1 MSPSISNRR
10 WTRYLITRKEVV
22 KTTWVFKAASII
34 TLALFGYLFEPV
46 WAHAVAA
53 GLVCGE
59 DDHVDRVDAILIDD
73 FESDYLLFERARH
86 LQESGVSSTVFAPV
100 NVFADGSVSTVSAA
114 MVDVLARLAR
124 VKHVTTVP
132 VSNREP
138 ISLNSAFRIKRFV
151 EENGVRSVM
160 VVSPAFRSERS
171 MMIYR
176 AVLEPAGVLVHCAPV
191 FGGRSP
197 DNWTRTWHGIQDVA
211 LQFAKLQYY
220 RWYVLPFR
228 FNELRGSEQS
238 NPS

>member
-22 KTTWVFKAASII
+22 KTTWVFKMASI
-34 TLALFGYLFEPV
+34 TTFVLLVYLLEPV
-46 WAHAVAA
+46 WAHAVAES
-53 GLVCGE
+53 LVCGQ
-59 DDHVDRVDAILIDD
+59 DGHVDRVDAILIDD

-86 LQESGVSSTVFAPV
+86 LQESGVSSTVIAPA

-114 MVDVLARLAR
+114 MIDVLARLAR
-124 VKHVTTVP
+124 VKHVTAVP

-138 ISLNSAFRIKRFV
+138 ISLNSAFRIKRFL

-171 MMIYR
+171 MTIYR
-176 AVLEPAGVLVHCAPV
+176 AVLEPAGVLAHCAPV

-228 FNELRGSEQS
+228 FNELRASEQS
-238 NPS
+238 NPN